1 MAQTRTP
8 LTESMQHLDEMLAK
22 LEKAQAAK
30 PVTQGDA
37 GNAMLTKL
45 QSENAAMKKRHDTIN
60 GKLTK
65 LISSLEQQLEG

>member
-8 LTESMQHLDEMLAK
+8 LTESMQHLDEVLTR

-30 PVTQGDA
+30 SVTQGDA

-45 QSENAAMKKRHDTIN
+45 QTENAAMKKRHDTIN
-60 GKLTK
+60 SKLTK
-65 LISSLEQQLEG
+65 LITSLEQQMEG